1 MIKASRDGG
10 QVHVPQIV
18 RPIRLHNRAGIAG
31 SVLEITKSDE
41 DMKKYYFYI
50 ARCSDDTLYSGSCTN
65 IQKREERHNSGEG
78 AKYTKYRRPVTIVY
92 HEDYD
97 TLKEAMSRE
106 TQVKKWRRDKKE
118 MLIDKTPD
126 EGSTHHIR

>member
-1 MIKASRDGG
+1 
-10 QVHVPQIV
+10 
-18 RPIRLHNRAGIAG
+18 
-31 SVLEITKSDE
+31 
-41 DMKKYYFYI
+41 MKKYYFYI
-50 ARCSDDTLYSGSCTN
+50 ARCSDDTLYSGSCNN
-65 IQKREERHNSGEG
+65 IQKREERHNRGEG

-118 MLIDKTPD
+118 MLIDK
-126 EGSTHHIR
+126 IR